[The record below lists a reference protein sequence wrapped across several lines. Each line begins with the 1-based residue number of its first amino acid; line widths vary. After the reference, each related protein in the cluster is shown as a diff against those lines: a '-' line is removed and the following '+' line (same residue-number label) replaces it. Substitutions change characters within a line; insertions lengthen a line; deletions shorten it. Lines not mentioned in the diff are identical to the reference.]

1 MLGWIL
7 KVAALAVLVAVLL
20 YLRSYYAFLRRPQKP
35 DEKVL
40 PARRREAQADQAL
53 EAAPKKALLLYQ
65 DSRHGTLGRMAQ
77 IVAEDMCANGYEVT
91 MNHPSAKLQY
101 DPMDYDLLA
110 LGSPSYLGAASKL
123 LVDFIKENPFT
134 HKMVFVFVTG
144 LTPEDKR
151 EILQLRETIPKHNR
165 FVGIKFHKRD
175 ENRLREFLEEGKIYQ

>member
-40 PARRREAQADQAL
+40 PARRREAQADQTP
-53 EAAPKKALLLYQ
+53 EIAPKKALLLYQ